1 MTEGEL
7 DEMGGC
13 ADHGP
18 EDEVVVMQSADE
30 EGPDDPNAIVDE
42 LGDLVARLSAAL
54 GGAMGPEGEE
64 EEMVVDVDM
73 MQERIKKALKKALKE
88 TGAKKTGSSK
98 DDDSK
103 THPGEE
109 DYTTKKGE
117 KLKHSGKGRGEKEGD
132 EAYINEDSGEEEGMH
147 YKDDAEHD
155 DKRLDDMRDLVR
167 KLEDH
172 IRALEGDRDYDDE
185 HIEERRGRGRNGP
198 SIRGPADPR
207 LREAIRKALK
217 ASIVKKKK

>member
-1 MTEGEL
+1 
-7 DEMGGC
+7 
-13 ADHGP
+13 
-18 EDEVVVMQSADE
+18 
-30 EGPDDPNAIVDE
+30 
-42 LGDLVARLSAAL
+42 
-54 GGAMGPEGEE
+54 
-64 EEMVVDVDM
+64 
-73 MQERIKKALKKALKE
+73 
-88 TGAKKTGSSK
+88 
-98 DDDSK
+98 
-103 THPGEE
+103 
-109 DYTTKKGE
+109 
-117 KLKHSGKGRGEKEGD
+117 
-132 EAYINEDSGEEEGMH
+132 MH